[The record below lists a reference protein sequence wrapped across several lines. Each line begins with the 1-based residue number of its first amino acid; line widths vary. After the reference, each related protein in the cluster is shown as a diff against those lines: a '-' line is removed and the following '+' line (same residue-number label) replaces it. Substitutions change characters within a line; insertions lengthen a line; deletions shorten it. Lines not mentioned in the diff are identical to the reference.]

1 MPETVSPGEVAHTL
15 GHQHAEPKMSRRAE
29 LVEIGEAILLAI
41 VAIATAWSGYQTAR
55 FDARQAHE
63 YGLSNRYRA
72 AENRAATRSGQLQ
85 LFDSTTFSFWLQA
98 RAQHDLAAQRLF
110 ERRFR
115 LEFRPAFAA
124 WIQTDP
130 FHNPKAPPGPLLM
143 PQYRNA
149 AEAQAKANDAKAS
162 AAFEKGTQAREQGD
176 KYLRN
181 TVLLATVLFLTALSQ
196 KFRLEGVRI
205 GLLGV
210 SGVLLVI
217 ALYFVVTYP
226 RA

>member
-15 GHQHAEPKMSRRAE
+15 GHHHAQETMSRRAE
-29 LVEIGEAILLAI
+29 LVEIGEAILLAV
-41 VAIATAWSGYQTAR
+41 VAVAVAWSGYQTAR
-55 FDARQAHE
+55 FDSRQTHL

-72 AENRAATRSGQLQ
+72 TENRAATRSGQLQ
-85 LFDSTTFSFWLQA
+85 LYDSTTFSFWLQGK
-98 RAQHDLAAQRLF
+98 AQHDPAAQRLF
-110 ERRFR
+110 QHRFR

-124 WIQTDP
+124 WIRTDP

-149 AEAQAKANDAKAS
+149 AAAQAKAYDAKAS
-162 AAFEKGTQAREQGD
+162 AAFEEGTHTRELGD

-181 TVLLATVLFLTALSQ
+181 TVLLATVLFLTALAQ
-196 KFRLEGVRI
+196 KFKLEGVRI

-210 SGVLLVI
+210 SVVLLVV
-217 ALYFVVTYP
+217 ALYYVATYP